1 MSSSIDEGA
10 SFKPL
15 IYAFEGMAKIRE
27 GAIKESILDV
37 QRGQELAEVYDDS
50 LFKYMNLL
58 EHGTF
63 LLAVN
68 VQDSLERFEELYDLV
83 QDLEVPCLVK

>member
-1 MSSSIDEGA
+1 
-10 SFKPL
+10 
-15 IYAFEGMAKIRE
+15 
-27 GAIKESILDV
+27 
-37 QRGQELAEVYDDS
+37 VYDDS

>member
-37 QRGQELAEVYDDS
+37 Q
-50 LFKYMNLL
+50 
-58 EHGTF
+58 
-63 LLAVN
+63 
-68 VQDSLERFEELYDLV
+68 
-83 QDLEVPCLVK
+83 